1 MRKSGGRVDKEIAGA
16 VQEQALEGTL
26 SCAAA
31 FRIAKDLGVTPL
43 AVGQTVDALDVRLV
57 RCQLGLYGYGEQKSV
72 VKPAEEVS
80 PELEQAI
87 REGLILGRLPCSV
100 VWAIAVR
107 FGMPKMHVANS
118 VEKLGIRIGQC
129 QLGAF

>member
-1 MRKSGGRVDKEIAGA
+1 MNKEIAGA
-16 VQEQALEGTL
+16 IHEQAREGTL

-31 FRIAKDLGVTPL
+31 FRIAKDLGVMPL
-43 AVGQTVDALDVRLV
+43 AVGQTVDALGVRLV

-72 VKPAEEVS
+72 VTPAEEVS

-87 REGLILGRLPCSV
+87 QEGLILGRLPCAV

-118 VEKLGIRIGQC
+118 VEKLEVRIAQC

>member
-1 MRKSGGRVDKEIAGA
+1 VDKEIVGA
-16 VQEQALEGTL
+16 VQEQAREGML

-43 AVGQTVDALDVRLV
+43 AVGQAADALDMRLA
-57 RCQLGLYGYGEQKSV
+57 RCQLGLFGYGEPKRI

-87 REGLILGRLPCSV
+87 REGLILGRLPCPV

-107 FGMPKMHVANS
+107 FGMPKMHVANAA
-118 VEKLGIRIGQC
+118 EKLEIRVGQC

>member
-1 MRKSGGRVDKEIAGA
+1 MNKEIAGA
-16 VQEQALEGTL
+16 IHEQAREGTL

-31 FRIAKDLGVTPL
+31 FRIAKDLGVMPL
-43 AVGQTVDALDVRLV
+43 AVGQTVDALGVRLV

-87 REGLILGRLPCSV
+87 QEGLILGRLPCAV

-107 FGMPKMHVANS
+107 FGMPKMHLANR
-118 VEKLGIRIGQC
+118 VEKLEVRIAQC

>member
-1 MRKSGGRVDKEIAGA
+1 MGGVVGKEIAGA
-16 VQEQALEGTL
+16 IQEQAREGML

-43 AVGQTVDALDVRLV
+43 AVGQAADALDVRLA
-57 RCQLGLYGYGEQKSV
+57 RCQLGLFGYGEPKSI

-87 REGLILGRLPCSV
+87 REGLILGRLPCPV

-107 FGMPKMHVANS
+107 FGMPKMHVANAA
-118 VEKLGIRIGQC
+118 EKLEVRIGQC
-129 QLGAF
+129 QLDAF